1 MTTCYAINESQI
13 SHNAFDDEVIVVNLA
28 SGSYFSMHQ
37 CAAEIWRLL
46 ARGPASAESLAAAFP
61 DAAADAPSE
70 IETFLKQLVAE
81 ALIVTSDADANVGT
95 ATTTYSPPI
104 LETFDELR
112 ELLLADIIHDT
123 DEAGWPH
130 VAPSLNDAQDRA
142 A

>member
-1 MTTCYAINESQI
+1 MTTCFAINESQI

-46 ARGPASAESLAAAFP
+46 TRGPGSAASLAAAFP
-61 DAAADAPSE
+61 NAAADAPSA
-70 IETFLKQLVAE
+70 IESFLRQLVDQELIVAFDAE
-81 ALIVTSDADANVGT
+81 AQTVTA
-95 ATTTYSPPI
+95 ATHYSPPI

-130 VAPSLNDAQDRA
+130 VVPRETELPRDAA
-142 A
+142 